1 MRNNYHNPYEERNIK
16 HLKETIDLLKRENN
30 KLRNDNKVI
39 LQLKETINKLKKEK
53 LELSQKLI
61 DYESESFLYNS
72 NKGDK
77 EDILLY
83 NPNHSKKNIKINLE
97 KYNFSFSL
105 KAKKHKHQNSCFS
118 DKNEEI
124 DALKN
129 ELIKK
134 EEIISL
140 LKSTNKKIYKPVII
154 NNFSINS
161 SSSTSRI
168 NSYANSAQK
177 VMTFKNNQQNSCNYN
192 SILSKN
198 VNSKISNKISSTFS
212 WKEEN
217 HLKKKI
223 QKSNKDTPFDDCDS
237 HGSLQKNI
245 FKEIQN
251 ILEEKRNF
259 VIKTLTIENFSF
271 DILSINSNNKIK
283 NIKEKDFIDINGFED
298 IDKLIEIVKKRKIQ
312 VLKIKK
318 YFSDKLI

>member
-1 MRNNYHNPYEERNIK
+1 MRNVYHNPYEERNIK

-30 KLRNDNKVI
+30 KLKNENKII
-39 LQLKETINKLKKEK
+39 LQLKETIKKLQKEK
-53 LELSQKLI
+53 IELSQKLI
-61 DYESESFLYNS
+61 DYESDAFLYNS

-83 NPNHSKKNIKINLE
+83 NPNHSKKYFQINLE
-97 KYNFSFSL
+97 KYNFSFSI
-105 KAKKHKHQNSCFS
+105 KSNSHKHQNSCFT

-124 DALKN
+124 DALKS
-129 ELIKK
+129 ELVKK

-140 LKSTNKKIYKPVII
+140 LKTNKKIYKPVII

-161 SSSTSRI
+161 SSRSSQI

-177 VMTFKNNQQNSCNYN
+177 VMTFKNKQKNSYNYN
-192 SILSKN
+192 SIISNDMK
-198 VNSKISNKISSTFS
+198 SKISNKITSTFS

-223 QKSNKDTPFDDCDS
+223 QQSNKDTPFEDCES

-271 DILSINSNNKIK
+271 DLLSINSNIKFKNK
-283 NIKEKDFIDINGFED
+283 NEKDFNDINGFED
-298 IDKLIEIVKKRKIQ
+298 IDKLIEIIKKRKIQ
-312 VLKIKK
+312 VLKVKK

>member
-1 MRNNYHNPYEERNIK
+1 MRNAYHNPYEERNIK

-30 KLRNDNKVI
+30 KLKNENKII
-39 LQLKETINKLKKEK
+39 LQLKETIKKLQKEK
-53 LELSQKLI
+53 IELSQKLI
-61 DYESESFLYNS
+61 DYESDAFLYNS

-83 NPNHSKKNIKINLE
+83 NPNNSKKNFQINLE
-97 KYNFSFSL
+97 IYNFSFSI
-105 KAKKHKHQNSCFS
+105 KSNSHKHQNSCFT

-124 DALKN
+124 DALKS
-129 ELIKK
+129 ELVKK

-140 LKSTNKKIYKPVII
+140 LKTNKKIYKPVII

-161 SSSTSRI
+161 SSRSSQI

-177 VMTFKNNQQNSCNYN
+177 VMTFKNKQKNSYNYN
-192 SILSKN
+192 SIISNDMK
-198 VNSKISNKISSTFS
+198 SKISNKITSTFS

-223 QKSNKDTPFDDCDS
+223 QQSNKDTPFEDNES

-298 IDKLIEIVKKRKIQ
+298 IDKLIEIIKKRKIH